1 MTSTL
6 TPMLS
11 WPSLPPFEAP
21 QRLWVLALVPVLL
34 IAYLIILRWRS
45 TQGMRYTNTGVL
57 AKVLPKQ
64 SSWRRHVAV
73 AMTLLSLV
81 ALAFAWARPQGLE
94 KVPRERAT
102 VVLVLDVSRSMEA
115 RDVDPNRLEAAKVAA
130 TQFLDSLPPSYNVA
144 LIALSGKPEIRSLPT
159 IDRGAVKRA
168 VQALELQDGTAI
180 GDSLTAALKALQSA
194 PPGDGEDS
202 TPPPAAIVL
211 LSDGTNTVGSDP
223 VQVAQQVKQA
233 KVKTYTIAYGTQ
245 TGYVDLDGKRERVAP
260 DVETLRKIA
269 QTTDGKAW
277 SADNTKELNSVYKD
291 IRGEVG
297 YEEQRVEITARWA
310 FYALAFAVVAAL
322 GAVSMAARWP
332 S

>member
-1 MTSTL
+1 MNPL
-6 TPMLS
+6 PLLS

-21 QRLWVLALVPVLL
+21 DRLWVLVLIPLLL
-34 IAYLIILRWRS
+34 IAYLVILRWRS

-81 ALAFAWARPQGLE
+81 ALSLAWARPQGIE

-102 VVLVLDVSRSMEA
+102 VVLVIDVSQSMA
-115 RDVDPNRLEAAKVAA
+115 AKDVQPNRLEAAKTAA
-130 TQFLDSLPPSYNVA
+130 STFIDSLPASYNVA
-144 LIALSGKPEIRSLPT
+144 LVALSGKPEIRSLPT

-168 VQALELQDGTAI
+168 VQNLELQDGTAI
-180 GDSLTAALKALQSA
+180 GDSLESALKALQSA
-194 PPGDGEDS
+194 PAGDGDAKQ
-202 TPPPAAIVL
+202 PPPAAVVL
-211 LSDGTNTVGSDP
+211 LSDGQNTSGGDP
-223 VQVAQQVKQA
+223 LAAATQLKEA
-233 KVKTYTIAYGTQ
+233 KAKTYTIAYGTQ
-245 TGYVDLDGKRERVAP
+245 TGYVDIDGKRERVAP
-260 DVETLRKIA
+260 DRETLRKIA
-269 QTTDGKAW
+269 DATGGKAW
-277 SADNTKELNSVYKD
+277 TADNTKELNNVYKD